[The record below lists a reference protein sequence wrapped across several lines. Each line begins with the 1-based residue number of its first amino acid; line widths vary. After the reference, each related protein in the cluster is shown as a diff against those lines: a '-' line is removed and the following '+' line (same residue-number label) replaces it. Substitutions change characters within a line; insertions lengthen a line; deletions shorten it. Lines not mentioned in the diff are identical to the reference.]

1 MREAISF
8 LIANAEGLELTGA
21 FSHCNNLLNNIQTS
35 LPDVVLMDI
44 EMPGM
49 NGISAVKILKQ
60 HYPAITIIMQTVFED
75 AGKIFDAICAGA
87 SGYLLKDIL
96 PKRLMESI
104 TEAYEGVYL

>member
-1 MREAISF
+1 M
-8 LIANAEGLELTGA
+8 
-21 FSHCNNLLNNIQTS
+21 HDIQTS

-49 NGISAVKILKQ
+49 NGVSAVKILKQ